1 MGRHRTNRACRPS
14 EPGQGPPR
22 SRKWRSMEIFT
33 GLTFDDVLL
42 VPGASDILPSDAILQ
57 TQLTSEISLNI
68 AILSSEMDTVTE
80 ADMAILMAQ
89 IGGIGVIHRN
99 LPVEEQTDEGRKEI
113 GRAWCMV
120 GVGRSVL

>member
-57 TQLTSEISLNI
+57 TQLNSEISLNI
-68 AILSSEMDTVTE
+68 PILSSATDPVTE
-80 ADMAILMAQ
+80 ADMASLMAKT
-89 IGGIGVIHRN
+89 GGNGVATHH
-99 LPVEEQTDEGRKEI
+99 LTEQEKK
-113 GRAWCMV
+113 
-120 GVGRSVL
+120 